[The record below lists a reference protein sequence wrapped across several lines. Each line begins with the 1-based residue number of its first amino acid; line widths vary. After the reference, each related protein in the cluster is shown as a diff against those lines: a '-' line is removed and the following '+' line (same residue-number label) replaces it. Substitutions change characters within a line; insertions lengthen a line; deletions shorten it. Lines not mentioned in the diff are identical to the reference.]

1 MNVDLNNLPNEV
13 PSTAVKSN
21 LTAKV
26 PSTVVKS
33 NLTAK
38 LMMIQSELKA
48 PKGQYNDFGKYNYR
62 NCEDILNAL
71 KPHLMKYKCVVLLT
85 DELAIIGSRFYV
97 RATAQ
102 LVDTESNNTIS
113 VNAYA
118 REEETKKGM
127 DGSQITG
134 SASSYA
140 RKYALNGLFAIDDTK
155 DSDYTNQFGKEP
167 QPPQPQYQAPKQEPP
182 QPKYQ
187 APKQE
192 PPKQEPP
199 QLPIQQV
206 KFAINQVAKKK
217 GVKSSEIL
225 SEVQQKVKYQINEAV
240 NLQQAEE
247 VINLLHHM

>member
-1 MNVDLNNLPNEV
+1 MNVDLNNLPSVPNEV
-13 PSTAVKSN
+13 PSTAVKKDNTS
-21 LTAKV
+21 LT
-26 PSTVVKS
+26 T
-33 NLTAK
+33 K

-48 PKGQYNDFGKYNYR
+48 PKNQRNNFGKYNYR

-85 DELAIIGSRFYV
+85 DDLVLIGDRFYIK
-97 RATAQ
+97 ATAK
-102 LVDTESNNTIS
+102 LVDSESNNTIS

-118 REEETKKGM
+118 REEEVKKGM
-127 DGSQITG
+127 DSSQITG

-155 DSDYTNQFGKEP
+155 DSDFTNNGKE
-167 QPPQPQYQAPKQEPP
+167 PPQPQYQAPKQEPP
-182 QPKYQ
+182 Q
-187 APKQE
+187 
-192 PPKQEPP
+192 
-199 QLPIQQV
+199 LPIQQV
-206 KFAINQVAKKK
+206 KFEINQVARKK

-225 SEVQQKVKYQINEAV
+225 SEVQQKVKYQINEAI

>member
-1 MNVDLNNLPNEV
+1 MNVDLNNLPSVPDEV
-13 PSTAVKSN
+13 PSTA
-21 LTAKV
+21 
-26 PSTVVKS
+26 VKS

-48 PKGQYNDFGKYNYR
+48 PKGQYNAFGKYNYR

-167 QPPQPQYQAPKQEPP
+167 QPPQPQYQT
-182 QPKYQ
+182 
-187 APKQE
+187 

-206 KFAINQVAKKK
+206 KFEINQVAKKK

>member
-1 MNVDLNNLPNEV
+1 MNVDLNNLPSVPDEV
-13 PSTAVKSN
+13 PSTAVKKDNAS
-21 LTAKV
+21 LT
-26 PSTVVKS
+26 T
-33 NLTAK
+33 K

-48 PKGQYNDFGKYNYR
+48 PKNQRNNFGKYNYR

-71 KPHLMKYKCVVLLT
+71 KPHLMKYKCVVLLN
-85 DELAIIGSRFYV
+85 DSLELIGNRFYV
-97 RATAQ
+97 RATAT
-102 LVDTESNNTIS
+102 LVDAESDNTIS
-113 VNAYA
+113 VNALA

-127 DGSQITG
+127 DSSQITG

-155 DSDYTNQFGKEP
+155 DSDFTNNGKE
-167 QPPQPQYQAPKQEPP
+167 PPQPQYQ
-182 QPKYQ
+182 
-187 APKQE
+187 

-206 KFAINQVAKKK
+206 KFEINQVAKKK
-217 GVKSSEIL
+217 GVKSSSVL
-225 SEVQQKVKYQINEAV
+225 NEVQQKVKYKINEGI

>member
-1 MNVDLNNLPNEV
+1 MNVDLNNLPSVPNEV
-13 PSTAVKSN
+13 PSTAVKKDTS
-21 LTAKV
+21 LT
-26 PSTVVKS
+26 T
-33 NLTAK
+33 K

-48 PKGQYNDFGKYNYR
+48 PKNQWNKFGKYNYR

-85 DELAIIGSRFYV
+85 DDLVLIGDRFYIK
-97 RATAQ
+97 ATAT
-102 LVDTESNNTIS
+102 LVDAESDNTIS
-113 VNAYA
+113 VNALA

-127 DGSQITG
+127 DSSQITG

-155 DSDYTNQFGKEP
+155 DSDFTNNGKE
-167 QPPQPQYQAPKQEPP
+167 PPQPQYQA
-182 QPKYQ
+182 
-187 APKQE
+187 

-206 KFAINQVAKKK
+206 KFEINQLAKKK
-217 GVKSSEIL
+217 GVKSSSVL
-225 SEVQQKVKYQINEAV
+225 NEVQQKVKYKINEGI

-247 VINLLHHM
+247 VINLLHQM

>member
-1 MNVDLNNLPNEV
+1 MNVDLNNLPSVPNEV
-13 PSTAVKSN
+13 PSTAVKKDNTS
-21 LTAKV
+21 LT
-26 PSTVVKS
+26 T
-33 NLTAK
+33 K

-48 PKGQYNDFGKYNYR
+48 PKNQWNDFSNYYYR

-85 DELAIIGSRFYV
+85 DDLVLIGDRFYIK
-97 RATAQ
+97 ATAK
-102 LVDTESNNTIS
+102 LVDAESDNTIS

-118 REEETKKGM
+118 REDLQRKKM
-127 DGSQITG
+127 DGSQLTG

-167 QPPQPQYQAPKQEPP
+167 QPPQPQYQPPKQEPP
-182 QPKYQ
+182 QPQYQ
-187 APKQE
+187 SPKQE
-192 PPKQEPP
+192 PPQPP

-206 KFAINQVAKKK
+206 KFEINQVARKK

-225 SEVQQKVKYQINEAV
+225 SEVQQKVKYKINEGI

>member
-1 MNVDLNNLPNEV
+1 MNVDLNNLPSVPNEV
-13 PSTAVKSN
+13 PSTAVKKDNTS
-21 LTAKV
+21 LT
-26 PSTVVKS
+26 T
-33 NLTAK
+33 K

-48 PKGQYNDFGKYNYR
+48 PKSQRNNFGKYNYR

-85 DELAIIGSRFYV
+85 DELAVIGSRFYV

-102 LVDTESNNTIS
+102 LVDAESDNTIS

-127 DGSQITG
+127 DSSQITG

-155 DSDYTNQFGKEP
+155 DSDFTNNGKE
-167 QPPQPQYQAPKQEPP
+167 PPQPQYQSPKQE
-182 QPKYQ
+182 
-187 APKQE
+187 
-192 PPKQEPP
+192 P

-206 KFAINQVAKKK
+206 KFELNKVSKKK
-217 GVKSSEIL
+217 NVKPSEVL
-225 SEVQQKVKYQINEAV
+225 NEVQQKVKYKINEGI
-240 NLQQAEE
+240 NMNQAEE

>member
-1 MNVDLNNLPNEV
+1 MNVDLNNLPSVPDEV
-13 PSTAVKSN
+13 PSTA
-21 LTAKV
+21 
-26 PSTVVKS
+26 VKS

-48 PKGQYNDFGKYNYR
+48 PKGQYNAFGKYNYR

-167 QPPQPQYQAPKQEPP
+167 QTPQPQYQA
-182 QPKYQ
+182 
-187 APKQE
+187 

-206 KFAINQVAKKK
+206 KFEINQVAKKK
-217 GVKSSEIL
+217 GVKSSSVL
-225 SEVQQKVKYQINEAV
+225 NEVQQKVKYKINEGI